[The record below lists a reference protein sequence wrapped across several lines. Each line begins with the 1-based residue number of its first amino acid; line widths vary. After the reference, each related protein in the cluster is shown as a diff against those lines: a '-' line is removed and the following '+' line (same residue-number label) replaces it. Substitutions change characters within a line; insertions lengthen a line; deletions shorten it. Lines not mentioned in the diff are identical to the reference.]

1 MLQVAY
7 LSNITCGDYSG
18 RSLANLTYNDL
29 CPVSNTAA
37 LAAGIVVALL
47 GITVGIL
54 VALYYYFQREVR
66 VWLYARGLCLWFVTE
81 EELDKDKL
89 YDAFISYSHR
99 DEEFVVNHL
108 VPELEGGA
116 VQFRLCLHYRDWI
129 AGEWIPNQIARSV
142 EDSRRT
148 LVVLSPNFLE
158 SVWGRVEFR
167 TAHCQA
173 LSEGRA
179 RVIVLLYGDIGSLD
193 QLDPELRAYLS
204 MNTYVK
210 WGDPWFWDKLRY
222 ALPHPQKVSKSGK
235 ECKSCRIAKDD
246 KLELISTISS
256 PATPSPDVVTNNPLE
271 TAKAVPN
278 GHAQTD
284 GHMNGYIKSI

>member
-1 MLQVAY
+1 M
-7 LSNITCGDYSG
+7 
-18 RSLANLTYNDL
+18 
-29 CPVSNTAA
+29 SNTAVVSA
-37 LAAGIVVALL
+37 SIIVAVL

-54 VALYYYFQREVR
+54 VALYYYFQCEVK

-99 DEEFVVNHL
+99 DEEFVVNQL

-142 EDSRRT
+142 DDSRRT

-158 SVWGRVEFR
+158 SVWGRMEFR
-167 TAHCQA
+167 TAHSQA

-179 RVIVLLYGDIGSLD
+179 RVIVLLYGDIGPLD

-235 ECKSCRIAKDD
+235 ERKSCRIAKDD
-246 KLELISTISS
+246 KLELISTVSS
-256 PATPSPDVVTNNPLE
+256 PATPLSDDGANPLE
-271 TAKAVPN
+271 TAIAIPN
-278 GHAQTD
+278 GHVQTN
-284 GHMNGYIKSI
+284 GHLNGYIKSI

>member
-1 MLQVAY
+1 
-7 LSNITCGDYSG
+7 
-18 RSLANLTYNDL
+18 L
-29 CPVSNTAA
+29 CPESNTVA
-37 LAAGIVVALL
+37 LAVGIIVALL
-47 GITVGIL
+47 GITAGIL
-54 VALYYYFQREVR
+54 VALYYYFQSEVK

-81 EELDKDKL
+81 EELDKNKL

-99 DEEFVVNHL
+99 DEEFVVNQL

-116 VQFRLCLHYRDWI
+116 VRFRLCLHYRDWI

-148 LVVLSPNFLE
+148 LVVLSTNFLD

-167 TAHCQA
+167 TAHSQA

-179 RVIVLLYGDIGSLD
+179 RVIMLLYGDIGQLD

-222 ALPHPQKVSKSGK
+222 ALPHPQKVRSGK
-235 ECKSCRIAKDD
+235 ECKSCVTAKDD
-246 KLELISTISS
+246 KLELISTGSS
-256 PATPSPDVVTNNPLE
+256 PATPSPDVVTNPLQ
-271 TAKAVPN
+271 TAMAIPN

-284 GHMNGYIKSI
+284 GKHMNGYVMSK